1 MSDIL
6 KPGTSYITYFPN
18 STFTTVYTLLENH
31 TPTERHHIQYTF
43 VDHILNKV
51 KITKG
56 AAETIRFTEFQP
68 NTPWVD
74 NYVPLKFD
82 NKPWVDNYVSIKFD
96 NNRYANSKEWTMDDD
111 LYV

>member
-6 KPGTSYITYFPN
+6 KPGTAYTTYFPN
-18 STFTTVYTLLENH
+18 SAFTTVYTLLENH
-31 TPTERHHIQYTF
+31 NPTERYHIKYTF
-43 VDHILNKV
+43 LDHILNKV

-68 NTPWVD
+68 
-74 NYVPLKFD
+74 